1 MDADGLA
8 RPASARANWL
18 TLAAMCLS
26 QAMILLD
33 VTIVNV
39 ALPSIQQELRVSPS
53 NLEWVVGAYTLV
65 LAALIL
71 PGGAL
76 GDRFGRKR
84 VFLAGLCVFT
94 IASAGCALSTDDPE
108 LIAFRALQGV
118 GGAAMAALTLSIL
131 IHTYPPERRTSAV
144 GTWAAI
150 SALGFGLGPVI
161 GGVLIRIF
169 DWSAIF
175 WVNVP
180 IGLVCLA
187 VTLAA
192 VKDSR
197 DPQARPLDLRGAML
211 AATGLFLLTF
221 ALIESNR
228 RSWASPVI
236 VGSLAGAAVLL
247 GAFLGWEHRAAS
259 PMVPPSLLRN
269 RRFVAANGVFALM
282 YFSLAGMFFFV
293 TLYFQDLRGWSAL
306 QTGLSWLL
314 LNGPFFVASLSVGRL
329 ARRYDGRRLIGG
341 GSLAAAFG
349 MVVLALLGSDTGFWL
364 AGIGYLLIGL
374 GFGLAAPLVS
384 SQVMGD
390 VPAGFA
396 GIGSGILNSA
406 RQVGTSV
413 GLAVMG
419 AVGVAIAT
427 RVWDAKAITVPA
439 SVPGGAS
446 GVGQE
451 VAGGQISLIVAQL
464 GPDARQPAID
474 SFLTGYHWAMATGA
488 LALAAAGTAAL
499 IGLRPKRVPSP
510 QRSPAT
516 SGVLQPEEG

>member
-1 MDADGLA
+1 
-8 RPASARANWL
+8 
-18 TLAAMCLS
+18 MCLS

-71 PGGAL
+71 PGGTL

-192 VKDSR
+192 VRGFTRSAGPPARSAWGDARR
-197 DPQARPLDLRGAML
+197 DRTVPADVRTDREQSTVVDVAGHRRLARRRGRPA
-211 AATGLFLLTF
+211 GWRF
-221 ALIESNR
+221 
-228 RSWASPVI
+228 WG
-236 VGSLAGAAVLL
+236 GSG
-247 GAFLGWEHRAAS
+247 GRPRPWCR
-259 PMVPPSLLRN
+259 PRLLRN
-269 RRFVAANGVFALM
+269 RRFVAANRVFALM

-341 GSLAAAFG
+341 GSLAAAAG

-390 VPAGFA
+390 VPAAFA

-427 RVWDAKAITVPA
+427 RVWDAKAMTVPA
-439 SVPGGAS
+439 SVPSGAS

-451 VAGGQISLIVAQL
+451 VAGGQISLLVAQL

-488 LALAAAGTAAL
+488 LALACGRHGRADRPSSHAGAQPAAELRAIGCPPARG
-499 IGLRPKRVPSP
+499 GLRPAQVAQP
-510 QRSPAT
+510 QS
-516 SGVLQPEEG
+516 